1 MDFILVEKTSLVANN
16 RSDILLPIHSQS
28 EYHKE
33 AFGAYN
39 ARTSMFGGSWVRP
52 SFLLDKPICTSQ
64 LNVGG
69 SFSRVRLFWWFEK
82 VNQKESPIL
91 GSPNKKTPKAQ
102 VLCSWDADGFIDAKC
117 RSARPVARGDRAK
130 LANVRRSY
138 EVEEARLPSH
148 LPPFLC
154 GCGVVFLFVFVFF
167 LERTFFG
174 LAKKGK
180 QKGNP
185 ESVFGVRHG
194 AEPTI
199 SMCCVFLGSSGFEGT
214 GTLCF

>member
-39 ARTSMFGGSWVRP
+39 ARTSMFGGFWVRP

-69 SFSRVRLFWWFEK
+69 SFSRVRLFWCFEK

-154 GCGVVFLFVFVFF
+154 GCGVVFFICFRFLSRAYLFWVG
-167 LERTFFG
+167 EKRETN
-174 LAKKGK
+174 GK
-180 QKGNP
+180 PGIR
-185 ESVFGVRHG
+185 VW
-194 AEPTI
+194 
-199 SMCCVFLGSSGFEGT
+199 GSPWG
-214 GTLCF
+214 